1 MKPWQ
6 VKSWCI
12 PEVDYEYICRMEDVL
27 DLYEKPFNEKNPV
40 VCFDETPVQLI
51 DDVLVPISAAPGRVK
66 RRDYEYE
73 RKGTSNLFVF
83 VQPLGGWRE
92 VKVTDQRTKKDFA
105 ECMKDLVDRHFPEAD
120 KIRVVMDNLNTHKL
134 ANLYEKFEPEEARR
148 IIKKLEIHYTPKH
161 ASWLNMAEIE
171 ISVLGG
177 QCLKRRIG
185 SKEALEKEV
194 AAYVLDRNSRRA
206 RILWGFNIPDA
217 RVKMKRLYP

>member
-1 MKPWQ
+1 
-6 VKSWCI
+6 
-12 PEVDYEYICRMEDVL
+12 MEDVL
-27 DLYEKPFNEKNPV
+27 DLYEEPYDEKNPV

-51 DDVLVPISAAPGRVK
+51 DDVLMPIAATPGRIK
-66 RRDYEYE
+66 RQDYEYE

-83 VQPLGGWRE
+83 AQPLGGWRE
-92 VKVTDQRTKKDFA
+92 IKVTDRRTKEDFA

-134 ANLYEKFEPEEARR
+134 ANLYVKYAPEEARR

-185 SKEALEKEV
+185 SKEVLEKEV
-194 AAYVLDRNSRRA
+194 AAYVSDRNSRCSK
-206 RILWGFNIPDA
+206 ILWGFTTPDA
-217 RVKMKRLYP
+217 RVKMKKLYP